1 MGQHGPNYRVHKK
14 HLTVFEILK
23 PVYSLHGVSI
33 LTTIM
38 YSDVWSSVQMKQW
51 SVQHHTAEVVKLSK
65 QSLLQLDSVVSQS
78 TFKDVMLLAAVMWYC
93 GNWNGI
99 KKDQWRR
106 VNHKDIHVQLVHL
119 TMWNKYDAI
128 LQSTCRPAWQQSLA
142 LCLNDSSGCW
152 IHHKDLHCLP
162 YIIRVAPELSGGGG
176 KMSQLQFCDEFLD
189 LVNNNHN
196 TENTL
201 LMADK
206 AHFHAWLWE

>member
-93 GNWNGI
+93 GN
-99 KKDQWRR
+99 
-106 VNHKDIHVQLVHL
+106 
-119 TMWNKYDAI
+119 
-128 LQSTCRPAWQQSLA
+128 
-142 LCLNDSSGCW
+142 
-152 IHHKDLHCLP
+152 
-162 YIIRVAPELSGGGG
+162 
-176 KMSQLQFCDEFLD
+176 
-189 LVNNNHN
+189 
-196 TENTL
+196 
-201 LMADK
+201 
-206 AHFHAWLWE
+206 